1 MQHIDIV
8 EAQAQMSQLLEVAL
22 NGDEIIITRDHQPVL
37 KLTPFSSNR
46 KPRKRGSA
54 KGQITIAPD
63 FDQPLEEFQEY
74 MG

>member
-1 MQHIDIV
+1 MQQVDIV
-8 EAQAQMSQLLEVAL
+8 EAQAQISKLLEVAL

-37 KLTPFSSNR
+37 KLTPFSPPR
-46 KPRKRGSA
+46 KQHKRGSA

-74 MG
+74 ME